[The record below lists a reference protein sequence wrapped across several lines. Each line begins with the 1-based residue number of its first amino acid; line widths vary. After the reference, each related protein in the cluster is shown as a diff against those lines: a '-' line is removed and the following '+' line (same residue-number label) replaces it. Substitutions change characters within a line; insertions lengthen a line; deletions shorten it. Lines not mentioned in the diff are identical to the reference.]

1 MGFILN
7 IKDFLSCKPEELQQH
22 VDSVQS
28 TPASNQDKY
37 QLGQITLSMVS
48 NWIDHSDIVKEIPYS
63 LTDTPIFTDFSKED
77 YIYYQSIPNMD

>member
-7 IKDFLSCKPEELQQH
+7 EDFLNCKPEELQQH

-28 TPASNQDKY
+28 TPESNQHKY
-37 QLGQITLSMVS
+37 QLGKIELHMVS
-48 NWIDHSDIVKEIPYS
+48 NWVDNSTIIKEIPYS